1 MSDQTPDRVFDIGLQ
16 HERTSLAWERTAI
29 ATMVAGT
36 VLARYAAISTR
47 PAVTL
52 LGLLQVAAG
61 GGILVWAGL
70 HYDGLHGR
78 LRAGESPTHPGAA
91 KIVGVLTVLTSGA
104 ALAVATIVTIF

>member
-1 MSDQTPDRVFDIGLQ
+1 MADQPPDRVFDPGLQ

-29 ATMVAGT
+29 ATMVTGT
-36 VLARYAAISTR
+36 ILARYAAGNAR
-47 PAVTL
+47 PAITL
-52 LGLLQVAAG
+52 LGLVQVALG

-91 KIVGVLTVLTSGA
+91 KGIGLLTVLSSGS
-104 ALAVATIVTIF
+104 ALTLATVLTIL